1 MSSQPKHLVI
11 GGLVAMGLD
20 VTGKFLL
27 TVSHSG
33 CGVFLTETWERVARN
48 TLPFYPAEGMVLGI
62 GPLAG
67 QLVEV
72 VERDEK
78 RNRIELDSPDGTAHF
93 VGESD
98 GITIT
103 LTTPNQ
109 TSKTN

>member
-1 MSSQPKHLVI
+1 MSKPRHLFV
-11 GGLVAMGLD
+11 GGLVAMGFD
-20 VTGKFLL
+20 ATGKFLL
-27 TVSHSG
+27 AVSHSG
-33 CGVFLTETWERVARN
+33 RGVYSTDTWERVARD

-62 GPLAG
+62 GPLAE

-78 RNRIELDSPDGTAHF
+78 RDRIELDAPDGSYHL

-103 LTTPNQ
+103 
-109 TSKTN
+109 